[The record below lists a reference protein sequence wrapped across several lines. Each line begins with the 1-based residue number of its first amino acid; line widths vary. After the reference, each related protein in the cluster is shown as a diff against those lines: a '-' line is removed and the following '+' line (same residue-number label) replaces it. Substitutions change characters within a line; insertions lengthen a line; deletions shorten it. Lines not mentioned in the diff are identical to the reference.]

1 MIGLESHSIPCNI
14 CILILWCFNLHYI
27 FRKIWSVFFLMSK
40 IHVNVFILTCR
51 LEDVLSLFSETI
63 ANSLHYGNFLDIYRK
78 NTSTSV
84 KHFRGFNQLSYLLPT
99 VVYTSMWYFQTNM
112 AGVDNNA
119 ASRSRIF
126 LLHFYKING
135 IWHIRTGVS
144 TRSIVILIPTCQRW
158 VA

>member
-1 MIGLESHSIPCNI
+1 MIGLESHSTPCNI

-27 FRKIWSVFFLMSK
+27 FRKIWSGFFLMSK
-40 IHVNVFILTCR
+40 IHVKVFILTCR

-84 KHFRGFNQLSYLLPT
+84 KHFR
-99 VVYTSMWYFQTNM
+99 VYFQQLCILVCVIFKLTWLVWIITLHHDQ
-112 AGVDNNA
+112 GF
-119 ASRSRIF
+119 F
-126 LLHFYKING
+126 LLHFYKISG